1 MPSTREKLHASL
13 RKLRDVYR
21 AGVKRGRYKAEI
33 AEYNAR
39 LGLRADVRDFEKAR
53 KQTDCDVE
61 EYFGFEFYKKDEAG
75 RDAYLTRV
83 RRTKLI
89 RKMGDVDEGLTI
101 PGNKVLFNTLF
112 GEYLRRAWISPTA
125 ATEEA
130 FVGFVQHPGSFP
142 ERVGISFGVAG
153 RPVDQIEAVGGHFPF
168 ARRCSLGDQRG
179 GRCGVSVTARGDFT
193 IEVPQC
199 VVDQQGVVH
208 IPAR

>member
-130 FVGFVQHPGSFP
+130 FVGFVQ
-142 ERVGISFGVAG
+142 R
-153 RPVDQIEAVGGHFPF
+153 
-168 ARRCSLGDQRG
+168 LGTVIVKPAEL
-179 GRCGVSVTARGDFT
+179 RCGIG
-193 IEVPQC
+193 I
-199 VVDQQGVVH
+199 H
-208 IPAR
+208 K

>member
-1 MPSTREKLHASL
+1 MK
-13 RKLRDVYR
+13 
-21 AGVKRGRYKAEI
+21 GG
-33 AEYNAR
+33 
-39 LGLRADVRDFEKAR
+39 DFSPV
-53 KQTDCDVE
+53 CH
-61 EYFGFEFYKKDEAG
+61 
-75 RDAYLTRV
+75 RV
-83 RRTKLI
+83 RGENRI
-89 RKMGDVDEGLTI
+89 DQSGGFR
-101 PGNKVLFNTLF
+101 LF
-112 GEYLRRAWISPTA
+112 GREPLTVAVIAVHEFGEMLLRHAGPFGINPCDS
-125 ATEEA
+125 

>member
-61 EYFGFEFYKKDEAG
+61 EYFGFEFYKKDEAE

-125 ATEEA
+125 ATA
-130 FVGFVQHPGSFP
+130 NRITRTALRKRF
-142 ERVGISFGVAG
+142 
-153 RPVDQIEAVGGHFPF
+153 
-168 ARRCSLGDQRG
+168 RRTRNCWKSSSRSKK
-179 GRCGVSVTARGDFT
+179 R
-193 IEVPQC
+193 
-199 VVDQQGVVH
+199 
-208 IPAR
+208 PARHGANSLIKKAPMLKNSRKSDIP